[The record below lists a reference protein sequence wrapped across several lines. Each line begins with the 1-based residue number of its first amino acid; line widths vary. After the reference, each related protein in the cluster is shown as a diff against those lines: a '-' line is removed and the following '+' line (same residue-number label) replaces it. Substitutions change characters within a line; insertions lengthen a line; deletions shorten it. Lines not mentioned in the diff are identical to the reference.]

1 MTGLD
6 VSGPEQGGTT
16 VQAGIGP
23 PAWPVSASQR
33 ALLRAAFRLILTA
46 GTVAAPPPL
55 AAMTGLAADSVA
67 ADLAALAAAGRVR
80 LTAAGEVQGSLGLT
94 VIRTRHQVRVG
105 EATRFTWCALDAV
118 GILGALASD
127 GRIDSVNGVTGT
139 TFGIDFA
146 NGLPAGHD
154 QSWVLFVAANRE
166 ITSVIDQW
174 CPLVNFF
181 EDAET
186 ASSWA
191 ARYNVAGECLTI
203 AQATEFGSKLWR
215 QALGV

>member
-1 MTGLD
+1 MTRLD
-6 VSGPEQGGTT
+6 VFDPGPGGAPGK
-16 VQAGIGP
+16 AGIGP

-33 ALLRAAFRLILTA
+33 ALLKTAFRLILA
-46 GTVAAPPPL
+46 VGTPAAPSRL
-55 AAMTGLAADSVA
+55 AAITGLSTDSVA
-67 ADLAALAAAGRVR
+67 ANLAALAAAGRVR

-94 VIRTRHQVRVG
+94 VIHTRHQVRVG
-105 EATRFTWCALDAV
+105 ETTRYTWCALDAV
-118 GILGALASD
+118 GILGALTSD

-139 TFGIDFA
+139 RFGIDFIK
-146 NGLPAGHD
+146 GIPAGHD

-166 ITSVIDQW
+166 VTSVIDQW

-186 ASSWA
+186 ASEWA
-191 ARYNVAGECLTI
+191 ARYSIAGECLTI